1 MSVYK
6 IERDSYGQT
15 RAYTISGYGITR
27 EKGIQL
33 YTHETVSAADLKS
46 GDWFATDMQFGQ
58 ITNIWEISANYN
70 GEPGKAYRVHTRSL
84 VGDEDTDILG
94 DMRFIDIYR
103 PMIRPTLTPFD
114 PMDKGSIWD
123 RV

>member
-1 MSVYK
+1 MIYEIKRDAMGNDRAFSVK
-6 IERDSYGQT
+6 
-15 RAYTISGYGITR
+15 GYGVTR
-27 EKGIQL
+27 EKGAQFYENKI
-33 YTHETVSAADLKS
+33 VSASELLP
-46 GDWFATDMQFGQ
+46 GDWFMSDMDFGQ

-70 GEPGKAYRVHTRSL
+70 GEPGKAYRVHTKNL
-84 VGDEDTDILG
+84 AGDEDTDILG
-94 DMRFIDIYR
+94 DMRYIDVYR